1 VTQNIKKSAPEPLGL
16 VSKTSDLFGSR
27 NGIETGHGVLATP
40 FLFQTILTPAVLEQH
55 AGSTSKFEP
64 FFYMSCPVECLIP
77 SRSRRSTGFERI
89 SPVLAWSSEIIAAAL
104 EEIIFRTAE

>member
-1 VTQNIKKSAPEPLGL
+1 VTQNIKKSAPELLGL

-64 FFYMSCPVECLIP
+64 FFSFLSRGMECFIP
-77 SRSRRSTGFERI
+77 SRSRQSTGFE
-89 SPVLAWSSEIIAAAL
+89 
-104 EEIIFRTAE
+104 